1 MTNQYHQR
9 VTQYLNVLC
18 WECTPQQALSG
29 AALVDPEDLG
39 GWVPE
44 KIHAAVQY
52 AAEHWEGDKQVTS
65 LPFVHAVNESLL
77 QAGYLNDEVVR
88 TYWNDMIA
96 GGRYAIG
103 AGYAYLQVLAN
114 SVLDCRL
121 RHLVENMYGDE
132 DAWHA
137 PTDDLLQ
144 RLEDRAAMFDR
155 LAQRRRALDDIREM
169 GLF

>member
-1 MTNQYHQR
+1 
-9 VTQYLNVLC
+9 
-18 WECTPQQALSG
+18 
-29 AALVDPEDLG
+29 
-39 GWVPE
+39 
-44 KIHAAVQY
+44 
-52 AAEHWEGDKQVTS
+52 
-65 LPFVHAVNESLL
+65 
-77 QAGYLNDEVVR
+77 
-88 TYWNDMIA
+88 MIA